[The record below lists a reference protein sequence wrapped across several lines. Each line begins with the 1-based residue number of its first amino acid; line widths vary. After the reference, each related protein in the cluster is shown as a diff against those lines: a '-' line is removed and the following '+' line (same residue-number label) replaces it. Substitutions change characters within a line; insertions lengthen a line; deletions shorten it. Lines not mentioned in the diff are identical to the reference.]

1 MVKKHLIAVGKGFLA
16 ELDEVFK
23 LRGNPW
29 RVIHMEF
36 DLFEW
41 HNVVKA
47 ADADKG
53 YKQLQ
58 FVLATVRGVQNTPID
73 RG

>member
-1 MVKKHLIAVGKGFLA
+1 MSSFCDLRGCEHLTAVGKGFLV

-36 DLFEW
+36 DLFDIMLS
-41 HNVVKA
+41 KPMRIY
-47 ADADKG
+47 KG
-53 YKQLQ
+53 CKQLQ
-58 FVLATVRGVQNTPID
+58 IVLATV
-73 RG
+73 